1 MKTLFVLMFLFVATG
16 GPIRAGAQ
24 TYDAVDNKGME
35 QWQAKDY
42 SNAMKTFE
50 HAYDMAQASRD
61 KEKQYDML
69 GWLGSASDIL
79 GNTSAALKYGEQRLA
94 LLRQN
99 REYFRSKA
107 DDEEELLHDLGSL
120 YLEQGNYP
128 AALRDLHAS
137 LAICKAPEKD
147 CGTSTG
153 RIMRDLGI
161 ALFLSG
167 DVNSAEQV
175 LRDSAKSL
183 HDFSARV
190 TPNPSA
196 APTTDLEMETLRWLE
211 RVLVAEH
218 RTDEALEVLQRCRA
232 GGLSFALT
240 ARLGTKFSE
249 TTAAPT
255 ANQLKAIAHEE
266 NATLVDYSIVYKTK
280 SAVPLEFS
288 DFEMLPAAELYVWVI
303 HPSGAIDFRQTSFGP
318 AGLQLAALVKDVRNS
333 IITSHDTA
341 ARAKVLQQAY
351 QAFIQPIERLLPAD
365 PDAMVLFVP
374 QDTLYLLPFA
384 ALEDAK
390 GKYLIEKHTIAS
402 EISLEVL
409 ELGRKELDRL
419 PKQSMAMIAVGNPTP
434 PAGYPSLPG
443 AEKEAAAVAR
453 MFSATPLT
461 GAQAT
466 KAAVMSRAGDARI
479 LHMATHGILNAKE
492 GQLSALALA
501 PDRSDSG
508 LLSGVEVQAMALPAE
523 LAVLSA
529 CDTGEGNITGDGV
542 LGLGRSFMEA
552 GVPTLVVSLWSIPDS
567 PTAQLMAEFYKN
579 LRLGASKAKALR
591 TAMLITMKQFP
602 EPKAWAAFT
611 ILGVPDAS
619 PQLRAVHGNANVR
632 VVEGYA
638 PIFTLPN
645 GAHDYVQVNDKEYS
659 FSSSMSLT
667 ELAGFY
673 RQAFRARRYRENAVL
688 ATSNKQTFS
697 MVFDGPRKGEILSVQ
712 GTDFQG
718 TCDVTVGVD
727 EVR

>member
-1 MKTLFVLMFLFVATG
+1 
-16 GPIRAGAQ
+16 
-24 TYDAVDNKGME
+24 
-35 QWQAKDY
+35 
-42 SNAMKTFE
+42 
-50 HAYDMAQASRD
+50 
-61 KEKQYDML
+61 
-69 GWLGSASDIL
+69 
-79 GNTSAALKYGEQRLA
+79 
-94 LLRQN
+94 LLRGN
-99 REYFRSKA
+99 REHFRSKA

-128 AALRDLHAS
+128 AALKDLRAS
-137 LAICKAPEKD
+137 LAICQAPKRD
-147 CGTSTG
+147 CGASTG
-153 RIMRDLGI
+153 RIMRDLRI
-161 ALFLSG
+161 ALFLPG
-167 DVNSAEQV
+167 DAKSAEQV

-183 HDFSARV
+183 HAFSAPL
-190 TPNPSA
+190 TPNPST
-196 APTTDLEMETLRWLE
+196 APTSNFEMETLRWLE

-232 GGLSFALT
+232 GGLSLALT
-240 ARLGTKFSE
+240 TRLGTKFSE
-249 TTAAPT
+249 ATAAPT
-255 ANQLKAIAHEE
+255 AIQLKAIAHEE

-280 SAVPLEFS
+280 SSVPLEFT
-288 DFEMLPAAELYVWVI
+288 DFEILPADELYVWVI

-333 IITSHDTA
+333 ITTSHDTA
-341 ARAKVLQQAY
+341 ARVKVLQQAY
-351 QAFIQPIERLLPAD
+351 QLFIQPIEGLLPAD
-365 PDAMVLFVP
+365 PQAPVLFVP

-384 ALEDAK
+384 ALEDTK

-402 EISLEVL
+402 EISLKVL
-409 ELGRKELDRL
+409 ELGRKQLDRL
-419 PKQSMAMIAVGNPTP
+419 PKQSMAVIAVGNPTP

-443 AEKEAAAVAR
+443 AEKEAGTVASL
-453 MFSATPLT
+453 FSATPLT

-508 LLSGVEVQAMALPAE
+508 LLSGVEVQAMTLPAE

-529 CDTGEGNITGDGV
+529 CDTGQGNITGDGV

-552 GVPTLVVSLWSIPDS
+552 GVPTLIVSLWSIPDS
-567 PTAQLMAEFYKN
+567 PTAALMAEFYKN
-579 LRLGASKAKALR
+579 LRLGASKAQALR
-591 TAMLITMKQFP
+591 TAMLNTMRQFP

-632 VVEGYA
+632 VTEGYA

-645 GAHDYVQVNDKEYS
+645 GAYDYVQGGDKQYN

-667 ELAGFY
+667 ELEGFY
-673 RQAFRARRYRENAVL
+673 RQAFRARGYRENTAL
-688 ATSNKQTFS
+688 ALLEKQTFS
-697 MVFDGPRKGEILSVQ
+697 IAFEGLGKGAILSVQ
-712 GTDFQG
+712 GTD
-718 TCDVTVGVD
+718 CCMDPIVVPAAVLSVTSVLNN
-727 EVR
+727 RQRKSPRP